1 MNSLTFSYC
10 RTLLGI
16 VLSSIGGK
24 SVTTVR
30 YSASPRTF
38 SAKVYVRFYEGKGEY
53 VVSQGCNGARDMEER
68 IADAEAEV
76 ARAQAHLAE
85 LRCEA
90 GDASPEPPAASSE
103 RDDAAARPDV
113 ADVAGAAVRSDTSS
127 SPDDI
132 VDAIALQSEAE
143 ARGNRRSEAA
153 TTVLYEEAPFVPSK
167 DHVAA
172 ALLAIL
178 LGCFGIHKFY
188 LGYTTAGF
196 ITLGITIVGGVFT
209 LGVAAAVM
217 ALVGVVEGI
226 LYLTESQSKFESTHV
241 LHVREW
247 F

>member
-1 MNSLTFSYC
+1 M
-10 RTLLGI
+10 
-16 VLSSIGGK
+16 
-24 SVTTVR
+24 
-30 YSASPRTF
+30 
-38 SAKVYVRFYEGKGEY
+38 
-53 VVSQGCNGARDMEER
+53 
-68 IADAEAEV
+68 
-76 ARAQAHLAE
+76 
-85 LRCEA
+85 
-90 GDASPEPPAASSE
+90 
-103 RDDAAARPDV
+103 
-113 ADVAGAAVRSDTSS
+113 
-127 SPDDI
+127 
-132 VDAIALQSEAE
+132 
-143 ARGNRRSEAA
+143 
-153 TTVLYEEAPFVPSK
+153 LYEEAPFVPSK